1 VDFRNDFFV
10 LGYKV
15 RPVILIPFDP
25 VFPHLYY
32 FLAVEFSRDAEPR
45 NRVYVGEEILL
56 CLETLILCSEYFD
69 DFLLVGTHLRQLTV
83 AHVYGVAS

>member
-1 VDFRNDFFV
+1 MDFRNDFFV

-15 RPVILIPFDP
+15 RPVVLVPFDP

-32 FLAVEFSRDAEPR
+32 LLAVEFSRDAEPC
-45 NRVYVGEEILL
+45 NSIYVGEEILL
-56 CLETLILCSEYFD
+56 GLESLIIFPEDLE